1 MPNKD
6 VTSSYEMAWLLHM
19 LLILIVCCLFWDNS
33 VLRVEKKQ
41 TVNKKEVCN
50 KYIMLYSSQRAS
62 GRLPS
67 ECSQGDRKIIFRNK
81 EEGKDLVGHH
91 DKSEEE

>member
-50 KYIMLYSSQRAS
+50 KYIMLHSSQRAS

-67 ECSQGDRKIIFRNK
+67 ECQGDRKIIFRNK

-91 DKSEEE
+91 DKSEKE